1 MERDLSKLGIRD
13 VIMEIGLYLPTLDV
27 IQCFT
32 DEKVMVEL
40 FENQDKMNQY
50 DVVDFIE
57 KNQKKFNMNRFI
69 FANYL
74 MMSGKKTIDGLD
86 LRGKVT
92 NRELKM
98 KKIEEHLATHPI
110 ILLDANGLTMQTQV
124 YDSRDYCRPSKAK
137 AHMDEVKAG
146 LERLKEIDDKID
158 IEYLLLIQVLT
169 DIGAAYCTVPEL
181 GSAMRENIIVNT
193 FKDEEGITRE
203 ELLSILN
210 GNATR
215 EKSFIEYMPQFIK
228 ELQEN
233 AEYIDWDKFLLVSA
247 YRAQDTLDRMK
258 LEDFP
263 EGNVEALIKIM
274 QTAVECT
281 KNPKARIRAKLEMME
296 GGPKEV
302 KYTVKDIEK
311 ALNERVIDGIYYG
324 KAEIAH
330 IKEEVLNGKKK
341 ISSIKNA
348 KIIELLNMNPKEKR
362 ECMNQHQG
370 NAIYLFKNGFIKQKE
385 LKQYASENILED
397 KTVEELLG
405 IKNENGEDL
414 LSSEE
419 ILELYLNG
427 NMSLNSVIKAE
438 KISPLVTEAELVRKY
453 RDLENCTPEEKSRI
467 ERYFSL
473 FRAVKLTGKDEETKR
488 EVANNVVIEL
498 GDSMEEED
506 FIELYKR
513 NIVDL
518 ETIIDWNSQEFAVD
532 MFKKGI
538 LKPADSKKLANNGTV
553 SVNKIKAGLLSGLT
567 DEEKISVIITMFD
580 EENQQELR
588 DELFQTLGILDDEK
602 TESDESNGKKK
613 KDQENEVEP
622 KPTPKPP
629 APKGNS
635 YEFDPCY
642 KIQLLSLIDKDYRPR
657 LTLDGHMIFELPN
670 LNKVIIEKMF
680 RKNKEGKIVNAN
692 DAATY
697 VLDLDTLN
705 SENIISK
712 TDKIDRSQLYRLAKN
727 KKVVRY
733 YHTKNWGDTIK
744 EAFDIEKSERHSKQ
758 DKKQIDEIIERSKR
772 TRKLRTI

>member
-32 DEKVMVEL
+32 DEKAMVEL
-40 FENQDKMNQY
+40 FENQDKMDQY
-50 DVVDFIE
+50 DVVNFIE

-74 MMSGKKTIDGLD
+74 MMSGKKKIEGLD
-86 LRGKVT
+86 LRGKIT
-92 NRELKM
+92 NRDLKL
-98 KKIEEHLATHPI
+98 KKIEEHLAKHPI
-110 ILLDANGLTMQTQV
+110 ILLDANGETMQTQV
-124 YDSRDYCRPSKAK
+124 YDSRDYCRPSKASV
-137 AHMDEVKAG
+137 HMDAVKAG
-146 LERLKEIDDKID
+146 LERLKEIDEKID
-158 IEYLLLIQVLT
+158 IGYLLLVQILT
-169 DIGAAYCTVPEL
+169 DIEAAYCTVPEL
-181 GSAMRENIIVNT
+181 GNAMRENIIVNT

-203 ELLSILN
+203 ELLAILN
-210 GNATR
+210 HNSTR
-215 EKSFIEYMPQFIK
+215 EKSFVEYIPQFLK

-247 YRAQDTLDRMK
+247 YRARDNLDKVK

-263 EGNVEALIKIM
+263 EGNNEVIVEIM
-274 QTAVECT
+274 KTAVECI
-281 KNPKARIRAKLEMME
+281 KNPKARMRAKLEMLE
-296 GGPKEV
+296 GGSKEV
-302 KYTVKDIEK
+302 KYSVKDIEK
-311 ALNERVIDGIYYG
+311 DLNERVIDGTYYG

-330 IKEEVLNGKKK
+330 IKEEVLSGKKK

-348 KIIELLNMNPKEKR
+348 RIIELLNMNAKEKR

-370 NAIYLFKNGFIKQKE
+370 NAIYLFKNGFITQEE
-385 LKQYASENILED
+385 LKKYASENILED

-405 IKNENGEDL
+405 IKMKSGEDL
-414 LSSEE
+414 LLPEE

-427 NMSLNSVIKAE
+427 NMSLNSIIKAE
-438 KISPLVTEAELVRKY
+438 KILPLVTEAELVRKY
-453 RDLENCTPEEKSRI
+453 RNLENCTSEEKSRI

-513 NIVDL
+513 NIVDM

-553 SVNKIKAGLLSGLT
+553 DIKKIKAGILSGLT

-588 DELFQTLGILDDEK
+588 EELFQTLGISEDEK
-602 TESDESNGKKK
+602 PEPGETNGEKKPNP
-613 KDQENEVEP
+613 ENEAES
-622 KPTPKPP
+622 KPTQKPP
-629 APKGNS
+629 APNGKS

-642 KIQLLSLIDKDYRPR
+642 KIQLLSLIDKDYRAR

-680 RKNKEGKIVNAN
+680 RKNKKGKIVNAN

-712 TDKIDRSQLYRLAKN
+712 TDKIDRSQLYRLAQN

-744 EAFDIEKSERHSKQ
+744 EAFDIERSERHSKQ
-758 DKKQIDEIIERSKR
+758 DKKQIDEIIEKSKR